1 MGNRGAGGD
10 GSSLK
15 RALLVTGGL
24 ALAWLTVETAFKPFL
39 DRLRASISRSDPARD
54 PDEDDNDVEVE
65 SEKGEAAAEEK
76 DGKADR
82 FALRAT
88 ACNVFVVMLVRVFAS
103 SSPLI

>member
-1 MGNRGAGGD
+1 MSRISTNSRPQQDSDRAMGNRGTRGD

-65 SEKGEAAAEEK
+65 WEKGETAAEEK
-76 DGKADR
+76 DGKAGGIPPSD
-82 FALRAT
+82 
-88 ACNVFVVMLVRVFAS
+88 
-103 SSPLI
+103 